1 MRIALAIGRGLVL
14 VAIGVVVALHV
25 VRPELDPVAHRLSDY
40 ANGDHGWLM
49 AVAFAVLAAS
59 MLVLA
64 PIVAATGRTPRR
76 RRAIQAAMVVAAV
89 GLAAAGIFRTGVS
102 RASLRASER
111 FSSVRQ
117 AGTLSDDLHGLTS
130 SAATIALVVAAVLSG
145 RRGIAALAAALLVTS
160 PLLHRTAVA
169 GLDQRV
175 LWAVVLTWV
184 LTSAR
189 IPDRLSSSSAPPR
202 TMFP

>member
-1 MRIALAIGRGLVL
+1 MRLALGLGRGLVL
-14 VAIGVVVALHV
+14 VAVGVVVALHV

-76 RRAIQAAMVVAAV
+76 RRAIRAAMVVAAV
-89 GLAAAGIFRTGVS
+89 GLAAAGIFRTGA
-102 RASLRASER
+102 RE
-111 FSSVRQ
+111 

-145 RRGIAALAAALLVTS
+145 RRGIAALAAVLLVTS

-175 LWAVVLTWV
+175 LWAVVLAWV

-189 IPDRLSSSSAPPR
+189 TPDRVSGSSAPPR
-202 TMFP
+202 TMVP